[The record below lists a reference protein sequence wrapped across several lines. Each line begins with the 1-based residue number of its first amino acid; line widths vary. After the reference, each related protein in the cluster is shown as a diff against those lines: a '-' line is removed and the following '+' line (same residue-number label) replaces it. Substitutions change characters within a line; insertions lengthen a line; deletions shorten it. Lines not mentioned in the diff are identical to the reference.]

1 MARLDVTELW
11 VSLAWLCMFSHS
23 HAHTMSLYTHRV
35 LGTSVLGSGAG
46 MPLDLQQPPPGDDV
60 CGVHLWHPHGTVSF
74 CYAKP
79 RKFQMKLK
87 VKPGMPLGVSEALNP
102 EGFLQ
107 NS

>member
-1 MARLDVTELW
+1 MYEGFFSLEASHVDVARLDVTELW

-74 CYAKP
+74 
-79 RKFQMKLK
+79 
-87 VKPGMPLGVSEALNP
+87 VMPSQGC
-102 EGFLQ
+102 FR
-107 NS
+107 